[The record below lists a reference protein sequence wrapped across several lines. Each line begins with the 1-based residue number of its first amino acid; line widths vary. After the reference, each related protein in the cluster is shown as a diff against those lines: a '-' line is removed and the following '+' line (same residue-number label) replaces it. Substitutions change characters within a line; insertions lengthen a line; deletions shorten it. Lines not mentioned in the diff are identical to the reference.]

1 MNLYNI
7 FTCVAIINVPLY
19 SDMVVFQKMNLST
32 FERNGTWY
40 KFQEDNGILLLS
52 ANPHFRYIDYE
63 DESAM
68 KIQLQSTH

>member
-1 MNLYNI
+1 MY
-7 FTCVAIINVPLY
+7 
-19 SDMVVFQKMNLST
+19 LSHCHGG
-32 FERNGTWY
+32 FSKNEFKHFSRNGTWY

-52 ANPHFRYIDYE
+52 ASPHFRNIDYE